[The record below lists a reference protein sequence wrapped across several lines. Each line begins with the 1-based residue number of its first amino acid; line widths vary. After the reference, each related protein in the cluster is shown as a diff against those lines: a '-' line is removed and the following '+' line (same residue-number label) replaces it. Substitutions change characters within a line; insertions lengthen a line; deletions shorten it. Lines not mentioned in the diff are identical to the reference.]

1 MHNQEWLTVSESVT
15 LIGKSERTIRRFMA
29 NEPSYHKKIDGISYL
44 NKVALIRHFTGNIA
58 DKMSNET
65 EKVKHQKEAVQVAAN
80 AKSID
85 SMHEQLI
92 AKDRQIK
99 EILAEKRN
107 PKSTIWITLAFMAL
121 LICLYMGF
129 LRYRN
134 ELLSYQRE
142 RINEMSQAYEY
153 KILSKSEQIEEIK
166 KFNQVTLNSKE
177 SIITQQRQELAE
189 KDRLISELYNDTKA
203 QNKKLLEL
211 TESLQTESSKMAPIE
226 NNSGKNEP
234 QKD

>member
-1 MHNQEWLTVSESVT
+1 MHSKEWLTVSESVS
-15 LIGKSERTIRRFMA
+15 LVGKSERTIRRLMA
-29 NEPSYHKKIDGISYL
+29 SEPSCHKKIDGISYL
-44 NKVALIRHFTGNIA
+44 NRVALIRHFTGNIA
-58 DKMSNET
+58 DKMSDET

-107 PKSTIWITLAFMAL
+107 PKLMIWITLAFIAL
-121 LICLYMGF
+121 LICLYIGF

-177 SIITQQRQELAE
+177 NTITQQRQELAE
-189 KDRLISELYNDTKA
+189 KDRLISQLYNDTKE

-211 TESLQTESSKMAPIE
+211 TESLKNEVIKNEQKE
-226 NNSGKNEP
+226 NNLPEK
-234 QKD
+234 Q